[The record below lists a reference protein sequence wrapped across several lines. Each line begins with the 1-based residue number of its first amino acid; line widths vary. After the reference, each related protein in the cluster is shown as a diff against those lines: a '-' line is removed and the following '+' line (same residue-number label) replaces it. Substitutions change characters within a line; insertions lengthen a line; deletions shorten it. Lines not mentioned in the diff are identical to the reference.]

1 MRSNRVPTFTLV
13 GWTLFVWVT
22 RIRNI
27 VGDDELTG
35 SARAW
40 RLGAAVAFVGF
51 AVALLAVRR
60 FSPAR
65 SRVVLAPFMVLSVGY
80 WLVRGTGILVAD
92 HDVGFKVVHTVLMV
106 ISIVLAMWAW
116 RRRDE

>member
-1 MRSNRVPTFTLV
+1 
-13 GWTLFVWVT
+13 
-22 RIRNI
+22 
-27 VGDDELTG
+27 
-35 SARAW
+35 
-40 RLGAAVAFVGF
+40 
-51 AVALLAVRR
+51 
-60 FSPAR
+60 
-65 SRVVLAPFMVLSVGY
+65 LSVGY